1 MARYNGPVC
10 RLCRRLGDKLYLKG
24 EKCFSPKC
32 AFERRPFAPG
42 QRSMRR
48 RKVSDRGLQLREKQ
62 RARAVYG
69 VLERQFHRYYEE
81 AVRRHGV
88 SGDNLL
94 RILEMRLDN
103 LLYQRGVSAIRGRGG
118 PRPPP
123 PRLVNGTLARGSSM
137 RESQVYH
144 GVAGSP
150 APEPPSYEPQIEI
163 EESTDDFAR
172 IIAAPLLHGFGITL
186 GNALRRVLLSSLSGA
201 AVTSVRIDGVQ
212 HEFSTI
218 PNVKEDTIEFLL
230 NVKGLR
236 LRALDDRPG
245 TLVLDVSGPAGGST
259 GAA

>member
-32 AFERRPFAPG
+32 SFERRPFAPG

-69 VLERQFHRYYEE
+69 VLERQFRRYYAE

-103 LLYQRGVSAIRGRGG
+103 LLFRLGFAESRAQGRQVV
-118 PRPPP
+118 
-123 PRLVNGTLARGSSM
+123 LHEHITVNGRKAHTPSHVLKVGDVIGWTSRGQSSRYFEIVKEQMASKNIPSWLSVEADAMTGRVLAEPEVEEIG
-137 RESQVYH
+137 
-144 GVAGSP
+144 AKFSP
-150 APEPPSYEPQIEI
+150 ATVVEYYS
-163 EESTDDFAR
+163 R
-172 IIAAPLLHGFGITL
+172 
-186 GNALRRVLLSSLSGA
+186 
-201 AVTSVRIDGVQ
+201 
-212 HEFSTI
+212 
-218 PNVKEDTIEFLL
+218 
-230 NVKGLR
+230 
-236 LRALDDRPG
+236 
-245 TLVLDVSGPAGGST
+245 
-259 GAA
+259 

>member
-32 AFERRPFAPG
+32 GFERRPYAPG

-69 VLERQFHRYYEE
+69 VLERQFRTYYAE

-103 LLYQRGVSAIRGRGG
+103 LLYRLGFADSRAQGRQVVLHGHIT
-118 PRPPP
+118 
-123 PRLVNGTLARGSSM
+123 VNGRKSHTPSHVLKIGDVIGWTSQGQSS
-137 RESQVYH
+137 RYLEIVKEQIASKNI
-144 GVAGSP
+144 
-150 APEPPSYEPQIEI
+150 PSWLSVEADAMTGRVLGLPEI
-163 EESTDDFAR
+163 EEIGAKFS
-172 IIAAPLLHGFGITL
+172 AATVVEYYS
-186 GNALRRVLLSSLSGA
+186 R
-201 AVTSVRIDGVQ
+201 
-212 HEFSTI
+212 
-218 PNVKEDTIEFLL
+218 
-230 NVKGLR
+230 
-236 LRALDDRPG
+236 
-245 TLVLDVSGPAGGST
+245 
-259 GAA
+259 